1 MVQHGVI
8 SPSRER
14 IRHSALYEEVAD
26 RLRQRIYNHQLH
38 PGEAIDEKALS
49 VAFGISRTPLREAL
63 KVLHSEGLVELV
75 PRRGCY
81 VKRLDFEELSELF
94 PVMAVLEGLCAREAV
109 RRSTGEALAHLE
121 HLHARLESHAV
132 AGDIGAY
139 YDDNLL
145 FHQAVQNLSGNRW
158 LQRVLA
164 DLRKV
169 LRLARHRQLTV
180 PGRLQA
186 SLEEHRRI
194 IAAFR
199 QRDADLADRCMQ
211 RHLNAQWEALVQLK
225 ATESETRP
233 TQIQAN

>member
-1 MVQHGVI
+1 MIRADVLLVDPNPNPSLVQGL
-8 SPSRER
+8 R
-14 IRHSALYEEVAD
+14 
-26 RLRQRIYNHQLH
+26 RL
-38 PGEAIDEKALS
+38 PG
-49 VAFGISRTPLREAL
+49 LR
-63 KVLHSEGLVELV
+63 
-75 PRRGCY
+75 
-81 VKRLDFEELSELF
+81 
-94 PVMAVLEGLCAREAV
+94 PVRVD
-109 RRSTGEALAHLE
+109 SLA
-121 HLHARLESHAV
+121 
-132 AGDIGAY
+132 GM
-139 YDDNLL
+139 
-145 FHQAVQNLSGNRW
+145 
-158 LQRVLA
+158 QRVLA

>member
-1 MVQHGVI
+1 MVQHGVA
-8 SPSRER
+8 SPFGER

-26 RLRQRIYNHQLH
+26 RLRQRIHNHQLR

-49 VAFGISRTPLREAL
+49 AAFGISRTPLREAL
-63 KVLHSEGLVELV
+63 KVLHSEGLVELI

-81 VKRLDFEELSELF
+81 VKRLDFEELGELF

-109 RRSTGEALAHLE
+109 KRSTGKALAQLE
-121 HLHARLESHAV
+121 DLHARLESHAA
-132 AGDIGAY
+132 AGDIDAY

-158 LQRVLA
+158 LQRVVA

-169 LRLARHRQLTV
+169 LQLARHRQLTV
-180 PGRLQA
+180 PGRLQR

-194 IAAFR
+194 IGAFR
-199 QRDADLADRCMQ
+199 AHDAELADRCMQ
-211 RHLNAQWEALVQLK
+211 QHLNEQWEALVQLK
-225 ATESETRP
+225 ATESEIQP